1 MVRSINPQ
9 FQDASYEEC
18 KKGGKNKETDYPQKE
33 GHCEKKS
40 DTQATDATKPS
51 TTRIKKVR
59 EEQKVFFGLDLH
71 KKFLQ
76 VAAVDQEGNLLINKR
91 VKNDFGIIEQ
101 EFSAFPKNAKYVL
114 ESSSVWY
121 GIYQKLVGDLGLDV
135 VLSNPYLTRL
145 IAKSKKKTDRF
156 DAHALADLLRG
167 GYIHASY
174 VSPPKTVEEKQAVRF
189 RTKMVQSRTRMKNM
203 IHGILLQ
210 ESIKIPGRTF
220 TPAFNRALHGLK
232 DWRIEEYL
240 KGTNSLNE
248 RISKADFRI
257 NDMVKDNEYAQI
269 LMSIPGVGKFTGL
282 AIASE
287 IDNISRFSDS
297 DKLVAY
303 IGLAPSVRNSA
314 GIMHHGRIT
323 HAGNKIVRWVLTEA
337 VLAHMMHAKG
347 ATVLTEFYKRV
358 AKKRGTSK
366 AIVATAAKMLRMIF
380 WMLKKRI
387 TFAVSETAH
396 RIP

>member
-1 MVRSINPQ
+1 
-9 FQDASYEEC
+9 
-18 KKGGKNKETDYPQKE
+18 
-33 GHCEKKS
+33 
-40 DTQATDATKPS
+40 
-51 TTRIKKVR
+51 
-59 EEQKVFFGLDLH
+59 
-71 KKFLQ
+71 
-76 VAAVDQEGNLLINKR
+76 
-91 VKNDFGIIEQ
+91 
-101 EFSAFPKNAKYVL
+101 
-114 ESSSVWY
+114 
-121 GIYQKLVGDLGLDV
+121 
-135 VLSNPYLTRL
+135 
-145 IAKSKKKTDRF
+145 
-156 DAHALADLLRG
+156 
-167 GYIHASY
+167 
-174 VSPPKTVEEKQAVRF
+174 
-189 RTKMVQSRTRMKNM
+189 MVQNRTRMKNM

-220 TPAFNRALHGLK
+220 TPAFNMALHSLK

-240 KGTNSLNE
+240 KGIRSLDE
-248 RISKADFRI
+248 HVSRADFKI
-257 NDMVKDNEYAQI
+257 NGMVKDNEYAQI

-287 IDNISRFSDS
+287 IDNISRFPDP

-303 IGLAPSVRNSA
+303 IELAPSVRNSA

-323 HAGNKIVRWVLTEA
+323 HTGDKTVRWVLTEV

-366 AIVATAAKMLRMIF
+366 IIVATAAKMLRMIF

-387 TFAVSETAH
+387 TFAVPETAH